1 MIIQI
6 NNSKSEKMAL
16 PAKSLSLKINF
27 KKWQVFIFSKDI
39 YTIVKY
45 TKSFEKNLHK
55 VLSSIKIFK
64 LLQGLVGFGNLRFA
78 EIKSCPSAYQTSELS
93 EAELILDQ
101 FLTLFSTKIFPQR
114 GWEAFLAIFPWPCL
128 RHHAKNVIFD
138 ILAPSAFRKYSIC
151 LVFSEL

>member
-1 MIIQI
+1 
-6 NNSKSEKMAL
+6 MAL

-55 VLSSIKIFK
+55 VLSSIKILK

-78 EIKSCPSAYQTSELS
+78 EIKSCPSASPTYELRKVEIS
-93 EAELILDQ
+93 CQKWLFMHILCCKLCPPEHNKSGTNFFINGFDPPPPVYNNYKKNRQIGTEEL
-101 FLTLFSTKIFPQR
+101 P
-114 GWEAFLAIFPWPCL
+114 
-128 RHHAKNVIFD
+128 
-138 ILAPSAFRKYSIC
+138 
-151 LVFSEL
+151 